1 MIDFKQNVIK
11 TFNSYKC
18 TSKSDDLK
26 QIPIY
31 IVNDL
36 VGFLIPVTFLYKKTN
51 PEYVHL
57 FGKWRRE
64 NPEGFATIFEISD
77 TRTEYWLDNIL
88 LNREDRILFVISNL
102 KGEPLGHL
110 GYSSFNFEERNC
122 EIDNVVRGVK
132 GVQKGIMSCAINTL
146 IRWGKSRLNLEN
158 IFLRV
163 LSDNPHAIRFYE
175 KNGFFKQF
183 EIPLYKTTQNNEVR
197 WIETRNFKD
206 QIADR
211 FFTYMKFIENI

>member
-1 MIDFKQNVIK
+1 MIDFKQNVVE

-18 TSKSDDLK
+18 KSKSDELK
-26 QIPIY
+26 HIPIY
-31 IVNDL
+31 NIDEL
-36 VGFLIPVTFLYKKTN
+36 VGFLIPVTFFYKETN
-51 PEYVHL
+51 PEYISL
-57 FGKWRRE
+57 FSKWRRD
-64 NPEGFATIFEISD
+64 NPEGFATIFDIND
-77 TRTEYWLDNIL
+77 KRTEFWLDNIL
-88 LNREDRILFVISNL
+88 LNREDRILFVINTL
-102 KGEPLGHL
+102 KGEHIGHL

-132 GVQKGIMSCAINTL
+132 GVQKGIMSCAMNTL
-146 IRWGKSRLNLEN
+146 IRWGKSRLSLED
-158 IFLRV
+158 IYLRV

-183 EIPLYKTTQNNEVR
+183 EIPLYKTTQNDEVR